1 MLFTEDAGYYARQV
15 KERKVTV
22 LALVDQALAN
32 IEALNP
38 RLNAIVYV
46 QASTAR
52 AQAKEYDAYLDQ
64 LTEEEIDRLPDF
76 FGVPTLLKD
85 LGQHQAGHLTA
96 SGSNLK
102 I

>member
-52 AQAKEYDAYLDQ
+52 AQAKEYDGYLDQ
-64 LTEEEIDRLPDF
+64 LTEE
-76 FGVPTLLKD
+76 
-85 LGQHQAGHLTA
+85 
-96 SGSNLK
+96 
-102 I
+102 

>member
-1 MLFTEDAGYYARQV
+1 MLFTEDAGYYAQQV

-52 AQAKEYDAYLDQ
+52 AQAKEYDGYLDQ

-85 LGQHQAGHLTA
+85 LGHLSVSYFHTP
-96 SGSNLK
+96 GRK
-102 I
+102 V